1 MVPPTFTIDTDPAR
15 EFLHLTLT
23 GDWDQPTAER
33 FGLEVTKAIR
43 GMVAAGARPGHFL
56 TLLDMSRKNI
66 LPQNVAAEFA
76 KMIRPDSPSKRIAMV
91 VSGAVHRIQA
101 KRIGNEDRRRCFDTE
116 AEARGWLFTPDDA
129 VPSPAAEG

>member
-1 MVPPTFTIDTDPAR
+1 MVAPTFTIDTDPAR

-33 FGLEVTKAIR
+33 FAAAVPKAIH
-43 GMVAAGARPGHFL
+43 GMIAAGARPGHFL

-101 KRIGNEDRRRCFDTE
+101 KRIGKDGSRRCFDTE
-116 AEARGWLFTPDDA
+116 AQARDWLFGPD
-129 VPSPAAEG
+129 E